1 MKLLW
6 IIFFSF
12 SCIFVKSQNGM
23 DTLMIPKNELKFNVL
38 YLLLVNPE
46 FTFERAISR
55 HNSVGLSIS
64 QGLSSNDLALGYSF
78 TPFTRLY
85 FGERK
90 RVNGLFFEG
99 NCSLFEKT
107 PLHLVNGGSYIAR
120 YLQMGVG
127 MGVGYKYTL
136 KQKTTFEV
144 LCGLGRVLATDDPYK
159 NNHLFYPR
167 LGVTVG
173 RKF

>member
-12 SCIFVKSQNGM
+12 SSFFVKAQNGT
-23 DTLMIPKNELKFNVL
+23 DTSFIPKNELKFNVL
-38 YLLLVNPE
+38 YLILVNPE

-64 QGLSSNDLALGYSF
+64 QGLSSNNLALGYSF

-99 NCSLFEKT
+99 SFSIYEYT
-107 PLHLVNGGSYIAR
+107 PLEIIQTGSRIAN
-120 YLQMGVG
+120 YFQIAVSL
-127 MGVGYKYTL
+127 GVGYKYTL
-136 KQKTTFEV
+136 KHKTTFEV
-144 LCGLGRVLATDDPYK
+144 LCGFGRVISTDAK
-159 NNHLFYPR
+159 KEVLNIYPR

>member
-1 MKLLW
+1 MKL
-6 IIFFSF
+6 IVIFFLCFNS
-12 SCIFVKSQNGM
+12 IFVKSQNGK

-38 YLLLVNPE
+38 YLILANPE

-64 QGLSSNDLALGYSF
+64 QGLPSNDLALWYSF

-99 NCSLFEKT
+99 SFSLYEYT
-107 PLHLVNGGSYIAR
+107 PLELIQTSSRIAN
-120 YLQMGVG
+120 YLQKAVS

-136 KQKTTFEV
+136 KHKTTFEV
-144 LCGLGRVLATDDPYK
+144 LCGLGRVISTDAK
-159 NNHLFYPR
+159 REVSNNYPR